1 MAGGDVS
8 HAQGRFGRRL
18 RRWGA
23 GVVALVLVLAGLSYA
38 FDLGPRVLGWHHPSP
53 VTEPAEVE
61 PPPGLTLPTPSTAGV
76 VARAE
81 PEGTADP
88 AAVRRVVSRF
98 IHDKDF
104 GPRIAVAV
112 DEVSDGKTVFR
123 TGPGKV
129 TPASTMKLLT
139 TTAAL
144 SALGPDHRFRTTV
157 VAGASPRDVV
167 LVGGGD
173 PLLASS
179 PQGGLYPARADIV
192 TLAKAT
198 AVSLKKNGRSQVR
211 LGYDT
216 SLFSGPSANPAWPS
230 SYIPESVVSRI
241 SPLWLDEG
249 RQRDGLVYR
258 SDDPALGAATEFA
271 RVLEKQGIDVR
282 GKPRQAKAKPD
293 AMEYAAVQSA
303 PLSQIV
309 QWTLET
315 SDNEAAEV
323 LLRQVAVA
331 KGKPASFA
339 GGVAA
344 VRQVLARVGVDTS
357 GDEIHDGSGLSR
369 EDRISPQ
376 TLLGVLE
383 ASASEKHPELRAVV
397 ADLPVAGFTGSLTHR
412 FADGAPAGLG
422 LVRAKTGTLTGV
434 HGLAGVVTDR
444 DGTVLSFVAIAD
456 KVNPIHT
463 LDVRQRIDQLAA
475 ALAACR
481 CGA

>member
-1 MAGGDVS
+1 V
-8 HAQGRFGRRL
+8 
-18 RRWGA
+18 RRWSA
-23 GVVALVLVLAGLSYA
+23 GVVAFVLVLAGLSYA

-53 VTEPAEVE
+53 VTEPAEVA
-61 PPPGLTLPTPSTAGV
+61 PPPGLVLPTPSTAGV

-81 PEGTADP
+81 PEGAADP
-88 AAVRRVVSRF
+88 AAVRRVVSRY
-98 IHDKDF
+98 IHDKDL
-104 GPRIAVAV
+104 GPRVAVAV
-112 DEVSDGKTVFR
+112 DQVSDGKTVFQS
-123 TGPGKV
+123 GPGTI

-144 SALGPDHRFRTTV
+144 GALGPGHRFRTTV
-157 VAGASPRDVV
+157 VAGATPRDVI

-179 PQGGLYPARADIV
+179 PQSGAYPARADIA
-192 TLAKAT
+192 TLARAT
-198 AVSLKKNGRSQVR
+198 AVSLKKLGRSEVR

-216 SLFSGPSANPAWPS
+216 SLFTGPSANPAWPS

-249 RQRDGLVYR
+249 RQRDGFVYR
-258 SDDPALGAATEFA
+258 AGDPALGAAGEFA
-271 RVLEKQGIDVR
+271 KILERQGIVVR
-282 GKPRQAKAKPD
+282 GKPRPATAKPD
-293 AMEYAAVQSA
+293 AMEYASVNSA

-331 KGKPASFA
+331 EGKPASFT
-339 GGVAA
+339 GGVAS
-344 VRQVLARVGVDTS
+344 VRKVLSRVGVDTS
-357 GDEIHDGSGLSR
+357 GDKIYAGSGLSR
-369 EDRISPQ
+369 EDRLSPH
-376 TLLGVLE
+376 TLLSVLE
-383 ASASEKHPELRAVV
+383 ASASAKHPELRAVV

-412 FADGAPAGLG
+412 FQDAAPAGLG

-456 KVNPIHT
+456 RVNPIHT